1 MRTLLIAA
9 ALATAAIAPAAA
21 FADEAKYSIEK
32 QTIGELV
39 KNEATKAALMKVV
52 PDLIQ
57 NPQLEQGYEMKFGDI
72 VQYVPDLTPE
82 KLKQMDDELAKV
94 KE

>member
-1 MRTLLIAA
+1 
-9 ALATAAIAPAAA
+9 
-21 FADEAKYSIEK
+21 
-32 QTIGELV
+32 V

-82 KLKQMDDELAKV
+82 KLKQMDEELAKV